1 MLYYIMNCFCLI
13 TTGVKPKAKE
23 LRDVRLSASS
33 NTINTTNEGKKNGS
47 YSRVI
52 ANRKART
59 IFK

>member
-1 MLYYIMNCFCLI
+1 MNCFCLI
-13 TTGVKPKAKE
+13 TTGTKPKAKE

-47 YSRVI
+47 YSRVL
-52 ANRKART
+52 AKRKART